1 MKEDLRMFQSS
12 NIFIDDEDKLKEKEL
27 KSNSELIL
35 KDIQNSKNINNY
47 NKQIA
52 ISNKRKR
59 KRR

>member
-1 MKEDLRMFQSS
+1 MFQSS